1 MNNLNK
7 SFTENNPI
15 IRVFNATKYSI
26 KGFKSAFKTEQAFRQ
41 DFLCFLINM
50 VCIYFFVYGKADKIW
65 ISWLFCCG
73 VFLLM
78 AELVNTAIE
87 YIIDRISNE
96 VHPLSGMAKDVGSA
110 IVFLAVVNLLTSWII
125 FAFF

>member
-1 MNNLNK
+1 
-7 SFTENNPI
+7 
-15 IRVFNATKYSI
+15 
-26 KGFKSAFKTEQAFRQ
+26 
-41 DFLCFLINM
+41 M
-50 VCIYFFVYGKADKIW
+50 VCIYFFVYGKEDKIW
-65 ISWLFCCG
+65 MAWLFCCG

-87 YIIDRISNE
+87 YIIDRISSE
-96 VHPLSGMAKDVGSA
+96 IHPLSGMAKDVGSA